1 MILTVTFNPALDYV
15 VGVQNLELG
24 ETNRMTYEEIQL
36 GGKGINV
43 SCVLSALEIPT
54 RALGFVAGFT
64 GDKIV
69 EMAED
74 CGIATDFIRLQNG
87 DSRINVKIKGDV
99 ETEINAGGP
108 EVSRSEQLK
117 MFEKLQELRNG
128 DVLILSGS
136 IPKSMPSDTYQNI
149 MQSLS
154 GKGVEIVVDA
164 TGQLLLNVLPY
175 KPFFVKPNKA
185 ELSELV
191 GKKLESIE
199 DVVDGA
205 KYLQNLGGK
214 NILVSLGKEG
224 AVLLDEYGKIH
235 KTHAIKGKVQNTV
248 GAGDSMVAGFVAGY
262 VANKDYKQAMC
273 MGSAC
278 GNATAFSK
286 VLATKEEI
294 YACLKEIETEYKTL

>member
-24 ETNRMTYEEIQL
+24 ETNRMTHEEIQL

-43 SCVLSALEIPT
+43 SCVLSALEVPT
-54 RALGFVAGFT
+54 KALGYVAGFT

-69 EMAED
+69 EMAKES
-74 CGIATDFIRLQNG
+74 GIETDFIYLQNG
-87 DSRINVKIKGDV
+87 DSRINVKIKGEV

-108 EVSRSEQLK
+108 EVSRCEQLQ
-117 MFEKLQELRNG
+117 MFEKLQSLKNG

-149 MQSLS
+149 MEALS

-164 TGQLLLNVLPY
+164 TGQLLMNVLKY

-191 GKKLESIE
+191 GRKLVTTE
-199 DVVDGA
+199 DVIEGA
-205 KYLQNLGGK
+205 KYLHNLGGK

-224 AVLLDEYGKIH
+224 ALLLDENGTIH
-235 KTHAIKGKVQNTV
+235 KTHAIAGKVQNTV

-262 VANKDYKQAMC
+262 VANKDYKEAMC

-286 VLATKEEI
+286 VLATKKEI
-294 YACLKEIETEYKTL
+294 YHCLKEIEAEYKTL